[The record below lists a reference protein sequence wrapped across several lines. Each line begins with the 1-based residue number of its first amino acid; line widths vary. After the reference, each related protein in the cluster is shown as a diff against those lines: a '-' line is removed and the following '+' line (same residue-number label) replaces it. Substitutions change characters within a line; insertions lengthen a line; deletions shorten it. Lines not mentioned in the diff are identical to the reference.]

1 MMHARAQV
9 SCAIGGI
16 EEVVRHGIDGLLVPP
31 AEPPALAAAIDDLI
45 RHPARRVA
53 MGMAGRERYEQEFTI
68 AAATGRLERAM
79 GRVSLSDVAG
89 GGVAVLDPG
98 PMLVTSGGHPAAW
111 MGRRTRV
118 VVSPQPGT
126 TRSAAISAGD
136 GAQLVV
142 RTRASLAR
150 TVELSPGWNH
160 VRLPRVL
167 EDTVLTWRSGDLIF
181 GGVVSVD
188 ESASGGPG

>member
-1 MMHARAQV
+1 M
-9 SCAIGGI
+9 
-16 EEVVRHGIDGLLVPP
+16 
-31 AEPPALAAAIDDLI
+31 
-45 RHPARRVA
+45 
-53 MGMAGRERYEQEFTI
+53 
-68 AAATGRLERAM
+68 
-79 GRVSLSDVAG
+79 
-89 GGVAVLDPG
+89 LDPG

-126 TRSAAISAGD
+126 TRSAAISAGN

-188 ESASGGPG
+188 ESASGVPG